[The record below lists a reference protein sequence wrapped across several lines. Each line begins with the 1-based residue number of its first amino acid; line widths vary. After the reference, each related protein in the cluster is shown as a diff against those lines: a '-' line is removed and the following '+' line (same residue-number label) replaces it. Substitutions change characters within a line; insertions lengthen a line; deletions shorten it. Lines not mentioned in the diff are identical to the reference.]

1 MKKIFFLL
9 ILGLL
14 IASISACESSE
25 TSSEPWIPVLED
37 TSFSYLKDSACEA
50 VKDLAKASNKIQTG
64 EKAESSKALQRAMN
78 SLLELRFYYIP
89 MTEVRQ
95 LVYDADRLLFLK
107 KVDKT
112 QEKLKQANKLLT
124 DIANSDGPNLE
135 EPVNKLV
142 LMIDEL
148 ILSIQESSSTVP
160 KKLRDV
166 GHRVNLMALKGE
178 LILTDAKFDPNR

>member
-1 MKKIFFLL
+1 
-9 ILGLL
+9 
-14 IASISACESSE
+14 
-25 TSSEPWIPVLED
+25 
-37 TSFSYLKDSACEA
+37 
-50 VKDLAKASNKIQTG
+50 
-64 EKAESSKALQRAMN
+64 
-78 SLLELRFYYIP
+78 